1 MTDLHSK
8 SREVIF
14 AAFKFFYY
22 ALPVNRLIAQAHFDK
37 VFVNRRLRSFKDS
50 TDFGIAQSCH
60 FLHSSAI
67 FIFSVRFRLS
77 TILSHC
83 S

>member
-50 TDFGIAQSCH
+50 TDFGIAQSCY
-60 FLHSSAI
+60 AAE
-67 FIFSVRFRLS
+67 RTRLS
-77 TILSHC
+77 GMRY
-83 S
+83 